1 MFFSIWSGSPTNY
14 TFQQS
19 VYSSL
24 SRSVKY
30 FLSYESGNF
39 EKCETKRNALKIYIE
54 KIVGKK

>member
-1 MFFSIWSGSPTNY
+1 MIWSGSPTND
-14 TFQQS
+14 TFKQS

-39 EKCETKRNALKIYIE
+39 EKCEAKKNAFKDLHRKNCW
-54 KIVGKK
+54 KKVSS